1 MKTSFSL
8 KDSSV
13 LVTGGLGF
21 VGSHLVRRL
30 LASGN
35 EVVVLDNASTGDIKN
50 LGLEF
55 NSEKLKIKV
64 GSILDRDLVTSLFDR
79 IDFCFHLAAA
89 VGVKKIIENPKE
101 CVDINVNGSEVVL
114 TAAAKVKCPTL
125 IASTSEVY
133 GKVGGD
139 SILEDSDRVLGATQN
154 VRWVYS
160 ESKALEEMLAFQNR
174 ITHDLPVFIARLF
187 NTVGPGQKSDY
198 GMVIP
203 NFVKSALKNEP
214 IRVYGD
220 GNQVRA
226 FCHVRDAIDGIIGIA
241 SDEKCEGEVFN
252 VGSTEEISI
261 LNLAMLVKKLAKS
274 NSSIEHVAYKDAY
287 LQGFEEIPRRV
298 ANTNKI
304 QKAIG
309 WKPRYSLDEII
320 NETIDYWSIVFSGD
334 AK

>member
-8 KDSSV
+8 TGSRV

-35 EVVVLDNASTGDIKN
+35 EVLVLDNASTGDIKN

-55 NSEKLKIKV
+55 NSEKLKIEL
-64 GSILDRDLVTSLFDR
+64 GSILDKDLVTSLFDKT
-79 IDFCFHLAAA
+79 DFCFHLAAA

-101 CVDINVNGSEVVL
+101 CVDTNVNGSEVVL
-114 TAAAKVKCPTL
+114 AAAARKKCPTL

-174 ITHDLPVFIARLF
+174 ITHDLPIFIARLF

-203 NFVKSALKNEP
+203 NFVKSALMNEP

-220 GNQVRA
+220 GSQVRA
-226 FCHVRDAIDGIIGIA
+226 FCHVSDAIDGIIGIA
-241 SDEKCEGEVFN
+241 SEEKCEGEVFN

-261 LNLAMLVKKLAKS
+261 LNLAMLVKDLAKS
-274 NSSIEHVAYKDAY
+274 NSRIEHIAYKDAY

-304 QKAIG
+304 QKVIG
-309 WKPRYSLDEII
+309 WKPRYSLEEII
-320 NETIDYWSIVFSGD
+320 SETIDYWSTVISGD